1 MRPGNVLI
9 AVGIG
14 VVLVGFMVKFGWF
27 SWFGHLPG
35 DIRRDGE
42 RGSFFFPITSSIVVS
57 VVATVILNLVARLLN
72 DRQ

>member
-1 MRPGNVLI
+1 MRAGNVLI
-9 AVGIG
+9 AIGIG
-14 VVLVGFMVKFGWF
+14 VVVVGIMVKFGWF

-42 RGSFFFPITSSIVVS
+42 RGSLFFPITSSIVIS
-57 VVATVILNLVARLLN
+57 VIATLILNLVARLLN